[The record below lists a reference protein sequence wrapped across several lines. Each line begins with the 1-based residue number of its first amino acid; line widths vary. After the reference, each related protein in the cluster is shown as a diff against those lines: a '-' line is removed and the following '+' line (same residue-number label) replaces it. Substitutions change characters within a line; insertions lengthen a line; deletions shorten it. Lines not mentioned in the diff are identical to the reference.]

1 MPQPLRTVIC
11 RQETFPPNW
20 QIFYWEIIFPQH
32 SWDRETVRLT
42 ANSVKNF
49 ASRPTVQRKS
59 SCFQISQSGR
69 RAFMRRLDNE
79 PDNVNLQ
86 FQDSGQQKSI
96 DRGCL
101 ICSDA

>member
-11 RQETFPPNW
+11 RQEHSHPNW
-20 QIFYWEIIFPQH
+20 QIFYWEIIFP
-32 SWDRETVRLT
+32 DRETVRLT

-49 ASRPTVQRKS
+49 ASRPTVQRES